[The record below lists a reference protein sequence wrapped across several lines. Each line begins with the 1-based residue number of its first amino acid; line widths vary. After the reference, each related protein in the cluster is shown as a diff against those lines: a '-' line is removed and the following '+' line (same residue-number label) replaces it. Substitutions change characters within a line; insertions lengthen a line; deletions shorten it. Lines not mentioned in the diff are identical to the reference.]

1 MDRVLGEGYAHRVA
15 NAVGKQRS
23 DADGGFDT
31 AVLAV
36 AGFRDTEVDG
46 IIPVRALGIEA
57 GDEQAVGLDHD
68 LRVRGFH
75 REHEIMVAVVAG
87 DAGELQGALA
97 HAEWGIAVAV
107 HDPVGKG
114 AVVRADPHRAAE
126 ILAKQDERCE
136 LLAYP
141 FQLRL
146 VLVVRVFADLEFLL
160 VSIVAGVH
168 ADFLHPFRG
177 LHGGVGFE
185 MNVGDQR
192 HVATGGA
199 DFAGDVLKVGGINF
213 RLRGDP
219 HDFTTRLRQIQNLAD
234 AGRRIAGVGGDHRLH
249 ADRVFPAD
257 ADISDHDLTRQPP
270 GILKEIGAV

>member
-1 MDRVLGEGYAHRVA
+1 
-15 NAVGKQRS
+15 
-23 DADGGFDT
+23 
-31 AVLAV
+31 
-36 AGFRDTEVDG
+36 
-46 IIPVRALGIEA
+46 
-57 GDEQAVGLDHD
+57 
-68 LRVRGFH
+68 
-75 REHEIMVAVVAG
+75 MVAFVAG
-87 DAGELQGALA
+87 DTGELQRALA

-160 VSIVAGVH
+160 VGIVAGVY

-177 LHGGVGFE
+177 LHGSVGFE
-185 MNVGDQR
+185 MDVGDQR

-199 DFAGDVLKVGGINF
+199 DFAGDVL
-213 RLRGDP
+213 
-219 HDFTTRLRQIQNLAD
+219 
-234 AGRRIAGVGGDHRLH
+234 
-249 ADRVFPAD
+249 
-257 ADISDHDLTRQPP
+257 
-270 GILKEIGAV
+270 